1 MTVDNHTQGFKV
13 MPALAE
19 HMRRPLDTLL
29 LPCDGSPNALL
40 AVRHAVES
48 FRRGEVLM
56 VHMVNVQ
63 PPFSAYVARHVSRE
77 LRADFHRERADE
89 ALAEARQLLEA
100 EGVPHRVHTGVGDRA
115 RFIADAARRLHC
127 DRIVIGTS
135 RKSALVR
142 AVQNSLTGQLLER
155 CSVPVEVIGG
165 APAGALE
172 RVGIPA
178 GVGAGMALLWVGGS

>member
-1 MTVDNHTQGFKV
+1 M
-13 MPALAE
+13 A
-19 HMRRPLDTLL
+19 TLL
-29 LPCDGSPNALL
+29 LPCDGSSSALL
-40 AVRHAVES
+40 AVRHAVDA
-48 FRRGEVLM
+48 FRRGDVLM
-56 VHMVNVQ
+56 VHLLNVQ

-89 ALAEARQLLEA
+89 ALAEARQLLDTA
-100 EGVPHRVHTGVGDRA
+100 GVPYRVHAEVGDRA
-115 RFIADAARRLHC
+115 RCIADAARRLRC
-127 DRIVIGTS
+127 DRIVVGTA

-142 AVQNSLTGQLLER
+142 AVENSLTSQLLER
-155 CSVPVEVIGG
+155 CAVPVEVIGG